1 MISLLNDSVPKEPNA
16 IRLMNGHNST
26 SGRVEVSHEGR
37 WGIVIYPDTSQG
49 PRIAGIVCRQL
60 GLQGRN
66 FDSYTLPAKREL
78 LH

>member
-1 MISLLNDSVPKEPNA
+1 MISLLNAPVPKEPNA

-37 WGIVIYPDTSQG
+37 WGTVIYPDTSQG

-66 FDSYTLPAKREL
+66 FGSYILPAKREL